1 MKARISSALALPA
14 VVAVTLAAAGS
25 AGAATRSAAPSQDG
39 AVPSYRLVVL
49 GSLGGTL
56 SSGNSINDQGIVTG
70 SSNLPG
76 NEATVATLWRGGSP
90 VSLGTLGGADSAVE
104 WPQKATDGYVYG
116 IAETATVN
124 PSGEAWSCSAFFPTT
139 TYHECEA
146 FVWHDGVMRALPSFG
161 GPDGFAAGS
170 NSRGQVVGWA
180 EDTYHDPT
188 CVSPQVYQF
197 RAALWNGHTGA
208 LTELPPLA
216 GDATSAATDI
226 NDRGVAVGISGSCDV
241 AVGAYSAAHV
251 VKWVDGAPV
260 ELPTL
265 GAPAWNT
272 PNAINGRGEVVG
284 FVNQA
289 GTEGDA
295 FDPVAVDWAPSGAL
309 HVLGVLPGGALSEA
323 LGLNTAGEV
332 VGQSCT
338 ASFTCSGFV
347 VDGGQMYDLQDLV
360 TGAPGIQ
367 ITSAN
372 DVNNR
377 GQITG
382 QAYDPATGA
391 SVTFLATPTGGD
403 PQPLPALR
411 HGRSAPA
418 VRRSG
423 S

>member
-1 MKARISSALALPA
+1 MKARIGAALALPA
-14 VVAVTLAAAGS
+14 VAAVTLAAGGS
-25 AGAATRSAAPSQDG
+25 AGAVTRAAAPG
-39 AVPSYRLVVL
+39 PVAVPSYRLMVL
-49 GSLGGTL
+49 GSLGGTA

-70 SSNLPG
+70 NSNLPG
-76 NEATVATLWRGGSP
+76 DQATVATLWRDGQTL
-90 VSLGTLGGADSAVE
+90 SLGTLGGANSAVE

-146 FVWHDGVMRALPSFG
+146 FVWHDGVMHALPTFG

-180 EDTYHDPT
+180 EDSYHDPT

-208 LTELPPLA
+208 LTELPPLP

-251 VKWVDGAPV
+251 VKWVHGTPV

-309 HVLGVLPGGALSEA
+309 QVLGVLPGGALSEA
-323 LGLNTAGEV
+323 LGVNGAGEV
-332 VGQSCT
+332 VGESCT
-338 ASFTCSGFV
+338 ASFACSGFV
-347 VDGGQMYDLQDLV
+347 VDHGEMYDLQDLV
-360 TGAPGIQ
+360 AGAPGIQ
-367 ITSAN
+367 IISAN

-382 QAYDPATGA
+382 QAYDAATGA
-391 SVTFLATPTGGD
+391 LVTFLATPTGGS
-403 PQPLPALR
+403 PLPLPVLGHAR
-411 HGRSAPA
+411 RAPA